1 MAGNTIG
8 TLFKLTTFGESH
20 GTSIGGIIDGCP
32 PSISLDLEAIQKD
45 LDRRKPGQS
54 AIVTQRKE
62 SDTVKFLSGI
72 FEGKTT
78 GTPIGFVI
86 ENENQKSKDYSHIKD
101 SFRPS
106 HADYVYQ
113 QKYGIRD
120 YRGGGRSSAR
130 ETACRVVAGAVAKQ
144 VISSIKIYAFTSS
157 VGDLFIDKPYQDL
170 DFSKIDAN
178 DVRCPDSTTAEKMI
192 EKNIRTNNEFYIAPV
207 YNEMIRDGEKILHY
221 PIAEM
226 RGLGTPEDLSR
237 FLENINKNKPSVIL
251 IAGVNGVGK
260 TTTIGKLGKILG
272 QNNKKIVLGAA
283 DTFRA
288 AAVSQLEVWAK
299 RINADIIK
307 SEEGADPASVAY
319 KALDH
324 AKKNNFDYLLIDT
337 AGRLQNKKNL
347 MDEFKKITKVLK
359 KIDSNAPHETFL
371 ILDATTGQ
379 SAISQVEEFK
389 KISPITGIIMTKLD
403 GTAKG
408 GILLAIGKK
417 FKLPII
423 ALGMGEKEDD
433 LQTFNSEYFSNAL
446 MQF

>member
-1 MAGNTIG
+1 MSIFDK
-8 TLFKLTTFGESH
+8 FKLGLSKSSKNLSSGLNDLIFKKKIDENMLNELEDFLIQSDVGVES
-20 GTSIGGIIDGCP
+20 
-32 PSISLDLEAIQKD
+32 A
-45 LDRRKPGQS
+45 
-54 AIVTQRKE
+54 KE
-62 SDTVKFLSGI
+62 LREKFSNT
-72 FEGKTT
+72 KVNPK
-78 GTPIGFVI
+78 PIG
-86 ENENQKSKDYSHIKD
+86 KDEIFKIFSN
-101 SFRPS
+101 
-106 HADYVYQ
+106 YVSE
-113 QKYGIRD
+113 I
-120 YRGGGRSSAR
+120 
-130 ETACRVVAGAVAKQ
+130 
-144 VISSIKIYAFTSS
+144 
-157 VGDLFIDKPYQDL
+157 LKPL
-170 DFSKIDAN
+170 
-178 DVRCPDSTTAEKMI
+178 
-192 EKNIRTNNEFYIAPV
+192 EKNL
-207 YNEMIRDGEKILHY
+207 EK
-221 PIAEM
+221 
-226 RGLGTPEDLSR
+226 
-237 FLENINKNKPSVIL
+237 INKNKPSVIL

-307 SEEGADPASVAY
+307 SDEGADPASVAY

-359 KIDSNAPHETFL
+359 KIDTNAPHETFL

-379 SAISQVEEFK
+379 SAINQVEEFK

>member
-1 MAGNTIG
+1 MGIFDK
-8 TLFKLTTFGESH
+8 FKLGLNKSSKSFSSG
-20 GTSIGGIIDGCP
+20 
-32 PSISLDLEAIQKD
+32 LNDL
-45 LDRRKPGQS
+45 
-54 AIVTQRKE
+54 
-62 SDTVKFLSGI
+62 I
-72 FEGKTT
+72 FK
-78 GTPIGFVI
+78 
-86 ENENQKSKDYSHIKD
+86 
-101 SFRPS
+101 R
-106 HADYVYQ
+106 
-113 QKYGIRD
+113 
-120 YRGGGRSSAR
+120 
-130 ETACRVVAGAVAKQ
+130 
-144 VISSIKIYAFTSS
+144 
-157 VGDLFIDKPYQDL
+157 
-170 DFSKIDAN
+170 KIDESMLNELEDFLIQSDVGVESAKELREKFAN
-178 DVRCPDSTTAEKMI
+178 TKVNLKTSGKDEIYKIFSNYISKTLKPL
-192 EKNIRTNNEFYIAPV
+192 EKNL
-207 YNEMIRDGEKILHY
+207 K
-221 PIAEM
+221 
-226 RGLGTPEDLSR
+226 
-237 FLENINKNKPSVIL
+237 NINKNKPSVIL

-307 SEEGADPASVAY
+307 SDDEADPASVAY

-359 KIDSNAPHETFL
+359 KIVKNAPHETFL

-379 SAISQVEEFK
+379 SAISLVKEFK

-408 GILLAIGKK
+408 GILLAIGRK
-417 FKLPII
+417 FKLPIV

-433 LQTFNSEYFSNAL
+433 LQTFNSEYFANAL
-446 MQF
+446 MHF

>member
-1 MAGNTIG
+1 MSIFDK
-8 TLFKLTTFGESH
+8 FKLGLSKSSKNLSS
-20 GTSIGGIIDGCP
+20 G
-32 PSISLDLEAIQKD
+32 LNDL
-45 LDRRKPGQS
+45 
-54 AIVTQRKE
+54 
-62 SDTVKFLSGI
+62 I
-72 FEGKTT
+72 FK
-78 GTPIGFVI
+78 
-86 ENENQKSKDYSHIKD
+86 K
-101 SFRPS
+101 
-106 HADYVYQ
+106 
-113 QKYGIRD
+113 
-120 YRGGGRSSAR
+120 
-130 ETACRVVAGAVAKQ
+130 
-144 VISSIKIYAFTSS
+144 
-157 VGDLFIDKPYQDL
+157 
-170 DFSKIDAN
+170 KIDENMLNELEDFLIQSDVGVESAKELREKFAN
-178 DVRCPDSTTAEKMI
+178 TKVNSKTVEKDEI
-192 EKNIRTNNEFYIAPV
+192 FKIFSNYVSEILKPLEKN
-207 YNEMIRDGEKILHY
+207 
-221 PIAEM
+221 
-226 RGLGTPEDLSR
+226 
-237 FLENINKNKPSVIL
+237 LENINKNKPSVIL

-307 SEEGADPASVAY
+307 SDEGADPASVAY

-423 ALGMGEKEDD
+423 ALCMGEKEDD

>member
-1 MAGNTIG
+1 MSIFDK
-8 TLFKLTTFGESH
+8 FKLGLSKSSKNLSSGLNDLIFKKKIDENMLNELEDFLIQSDVGVESAKELREKFAN
-20 GTSIGGIIDGCP
+20 TKVNSKTV
-32 PSISLDLEAIQKD
+32 EKD
-45 LDRRKPGQS
+45 
-54 AIVTQRKE
+54 E
-62 SDTVKFLSGI
+62 I
-72 FEGKTT
+72 FK
-78 GTPIGFVI
+78 IFS
-86 ENENQKSKDYSHIKD
+86 N
-101 SFRPS
+101 
-106 HADYVYQ
+106 YVYE
-113 QKYGIRD
+113 I
-120 YRGGGRSSAR
+120 
-130 ETACRVVAGAVAKQ
+130 
-144 VISSIKIYAFTSS
+144 
-157 VGDLFIDKPYQDL
+157 LKPL
-170 DFSKIDAN
+170 
-178 DVRCPDSTTAEKMI
+178 
-192 EKNIRTNNEFYIAPV
+192 EKN
-207 YNEMIRDGEKILHY
+207 
-221 PIAEM
+221 
-226 RGLGTPEDLSR
+226 
-237 FLENINKNKPSVIL
+237 LENINKNKPSVIL

-307 SEEGADPASVAY
+307 SDEGADPASVAY

-379 SAISQVEEFK
+379 NAISQVEEFK

-423 ALGMGEKEDD
+423 ALCMGEKEDD